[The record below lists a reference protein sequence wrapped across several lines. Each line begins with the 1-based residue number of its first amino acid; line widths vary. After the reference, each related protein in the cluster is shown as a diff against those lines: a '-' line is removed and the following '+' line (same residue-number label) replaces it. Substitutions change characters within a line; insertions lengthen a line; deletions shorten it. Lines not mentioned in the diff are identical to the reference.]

1 MEAPTTGQKKKK
13 KKETQAAQLAGI
25 VCSVLYWSVANL
37 LINGRDKCVMA
48 DPLSLATHTHTVHK
62 TMAAK
67 KKKKRNPCRNGSL
80 LSSASFHQSLA
91 HFHLASSV
99 AMVFPERRSDALTP
113 RRQCHPHPSNIYSDY
128 IIAWV
133 SQSSSLITRRRRI
146 ECAFEKIIPEV
157 AGYRVVLS
165 LGVE

>member
-1 MEAPTTGQKKKK
+1 
-13 KKETQAAQLAGI
+13 
-25 VCSVLYWSVANL
+25 
-37 LINGRDKCVMA
+37 
-48 DPLSLATHTHTVHK
+48 
-62 TMAAK
+62 
-67 KKKKRNPCRNGSL
+67 
-80 LSSASFHQSLA
+80 
-91 HFHLASSV
+91 
-99 AMVFPERRSDALTP
+99 MVFPERRSDALTP